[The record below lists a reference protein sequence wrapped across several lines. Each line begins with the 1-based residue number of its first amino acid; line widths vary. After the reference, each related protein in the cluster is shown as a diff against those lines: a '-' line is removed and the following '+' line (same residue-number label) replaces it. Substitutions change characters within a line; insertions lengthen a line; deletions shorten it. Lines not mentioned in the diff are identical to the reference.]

1 MGRPRVFVTRVIP
14 AAGLERVQAACDAV
28 VWEDEL
34 PPPRDVLLRQTQ
46 DADGLLSLLTDP
58 VDAALMDAC
67 PHLRVV
73 SNFAVGYDNIDIPAA
88 TARGIVVGNTPGVLT
103 ETTADFAF
111 TLMLSAARRVV
122 EGVDY
127 VRAGRWRTW
136 GPMLLTGP
144 DVHHATLGLVGLGR
158 IGVEMAKR
166 ARGFDMRVM
175 YSDVIRREDL
185 EQAHGIAYVSLAD
198 LLAQADFVS
207 LHTPLTSET
216 HHLIGREQLR
226 AMKPTAVLVNTSR
239 GPVVDSDALVE
250 ALRAGEIAAA
260 ALDVTEPEPLPA
272 DHPLVHLPNCVVVPH
287 IASASVATRSEMARI
302 AAENLLTGL
311 NGEPL
316 TAGLNPE
323 AAGHG
328 RSAEPRRW
336 QAS

>member
-14 AAGLERVQAACDAV
+14 SAGLERVQAACDAT

-34 PPPRDVLLRQTQ
+34 PPPRDVLLREARE
-46 DADGLLSLLTDP
+46 ADGLLSLLTDP

-136 GPMLLTGP
+136 GPLLLTGP

-158 IGVEMAKR
+158 IGIEMAKR
-166 ARGFDMRVM
+166 ARGFDMRVL

-185 EQAHGIAYVSLAD
+185 EQEHGITYVALDD

-207 LHTPLTSET
+207 LHTPLTPET

-239 GPVVDSDALVE
+239 GPVVDCDALAE
-250 ALRAGEIAAA
+250 ALGAGEIGAA

-272 DHPLVHLPNCVVVPH
+272 DHPLVRLPNCIVVPH
-287 IASASVATRSEMARI
+287 IASASVATRSAMARI
-302 AAENLLTGL
+302 AAENLLAGL
-311 NGEPL
+311 EGGAMP
-316 TAGLNPE
+316 AGLNPE
-323 AAGHG
+323 AQGTG
-328 RSAEPRRW
+328 RSAAPRRW
-336 QAS
+336 QAG

>member
-14 AAGLERVQAACDAV
+14 SAGLERVRAACDAT

-34 PPPRDVLLRQTQ
+34 PPPRDVLLREARE
-46 DADGLLSLLTDP
+46 ADGLLSLLTDP
-58 VDAALMDAC
+58 IDAALMDAC

-73 SNFAVGYDNIDIPAA
+73 SNFAVGYDNLDIPAA

-122 EGVDY
+122 EGVEY
-127 VRAGRWRTW
+127 VRAGKWRTW
-136 GPMLLTGP
+136 GPLLLTGP

-158 IGVEMAKR
+158 IGLEMAKR
-166 ARGFDMRVM
+166 ARGFDMHVL

-185 EQAHGIAYVSLAD
+185 EQEHGITYVGLAD

-207 LHTPLTSET
+207 LHTPLTPET

-239 GPVVDSDALVE
+239 GPVVDCDALAE
-250 ALRAGEIAAA
+250 ALGAGEIGAA
-260 ALDVTEPEPLPA
+260 ALDVTEPEPLPV
-272 DHPLVHLPNCVVVPH
+272 DHPLARLPNCIVVPH
-287 IASASVATRSEMARI
+287 IASASVATRSAMARI
-302 AAENLLTGL
+302 AAENLLAGL
-311 NGEPL
+311 EGGAMP
-316 TAGLNPE
+316 AGLNPE
-323 AAGHG
+323 AQGTG
-328 RSAEPRRW
+328 RSAAPRRW
-336 QAS
+336 QAG